1 MEDTWSSTSILS
13 WNFSYFFSGGWHGRG
28 TFKVTF
34 SSGGA
39 IEFAEHF
46 RVAVAS
52 GELINYTGFQ

>member
-13 WNFSYFFSGGWHGRG
+13 WNFSYFFSGGWYGRG

-34 SSGGA
+34 NSGGA

-52 GELINYTGFQ
+52 GE